1 MLLRLNA
8 KNPDLIFR
16 IGLVAFLVANVFAY
30 VVRHTSAIRE
40 SVADPVSGFLY
51 GVAIAT
57 LLIGIRLRAK
67 AGGRPP
73 GGSART

>member
-1 MLLRLNA
+1 M
-8 KNPDLIFR
+8 
-16 IGLVAFLVANVFAY
+16 AFLVANVFAY

-40 SVADPVSGFLY
+40 SVADPVSGFLH

-67 AGGRPP
+67 AGGR
-73 GGSART
+73 S